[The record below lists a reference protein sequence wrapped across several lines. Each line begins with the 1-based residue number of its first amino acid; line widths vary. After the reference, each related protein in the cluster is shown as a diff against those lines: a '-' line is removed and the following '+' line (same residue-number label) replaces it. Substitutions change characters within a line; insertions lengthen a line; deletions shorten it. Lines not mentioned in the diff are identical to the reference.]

1 VNAHRGDPDRP
12 PWVAL
17 VVASALLVALVVVW
31 VVAGLVGP

>member
-17 VVASALLVALVVVW
+17 VLASALLMVLVVVW
-31 VVAGLVGP
+31 VLAGLLD